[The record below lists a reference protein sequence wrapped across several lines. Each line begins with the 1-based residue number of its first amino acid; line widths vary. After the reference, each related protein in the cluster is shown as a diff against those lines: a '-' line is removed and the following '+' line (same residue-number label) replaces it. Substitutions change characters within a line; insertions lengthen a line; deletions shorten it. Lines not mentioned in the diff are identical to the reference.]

1 MNTHPN
7 HHPPIPTPSEPHAR
21 GSLPDALTFFL
32 TQDQRRQILTHLN
45 TKAPNRTTALLQA
58 LALSDPNRSQ
68 TPSRSSPP
76 STPSR

>member
-58 LALSDPNRSQ
+58 LSLPLPPP
-68 TPSRSSPP
+68 TPSRPSPP